1 MEVLGLP
8 NTRTSGGILEHTFS
22 TAALE
27 WALPST
33 ASPGNSAVGPRAPVL
48 MTPGP
53 SLHSHASSCGNNGC
67 RGAPTF
73 PGRWATVPHER
84 PLPELKLRTQS
95 TSAPSSSS
103 TKPALLWEV
112 QTDQGTIL
120 TICLVSGFGQ
130 RKTICSLFY

>member
-8 NTRTSGGILEHTFS
+8 NTRISGGISEHTFS
-22 TAALE
+22 TAALQR
-27 WALPST
+27 ALPST
-33 ASPGNSAVGPRAPVL
+33 ASPGNSAVGPRDPVL
-48 MTPGP
+48 KIPGP

-73 PGRWATVPHER
+73 PGSWATAPQER

-95 TSAPSSSS
+95 TSAPSSSF

-130 RKTICSLFY
+130 RKTICFLFY